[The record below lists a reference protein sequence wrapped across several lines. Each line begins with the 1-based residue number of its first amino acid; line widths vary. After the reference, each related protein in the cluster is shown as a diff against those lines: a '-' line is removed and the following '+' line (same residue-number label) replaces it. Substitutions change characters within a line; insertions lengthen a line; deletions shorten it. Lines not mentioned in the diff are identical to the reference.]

1 MTELKKEKIQNE
13 CCASQCEADVPR
25 SASADKASARASASR
40 ATELEA
46 PASEAVAAVEAG
58 VVAAAAHDASDGVDI
73 AGADANCSPLDDV
86 PLLAPLARSCELALK
101 STCID
106 VRGAV
111 AAGGVRTFAPF
122 FASTRVN
129 AAMRSLAAVTFN
141 SPDASNAD

>member
-1 MTELKKEKIQNE
+1 M
-13 CCASQCEADVPR
+13 
-25 SASADKASARASASR
+25 
-40 ATELEA
+40 EA
-46 PASEAVAAVEAG
+46 PASEAVAAVEAGVVAAAAHDARAVEAG

-101 STCID
+101 STGID

-122 FASTRVN
+122 FTSTRAN
-129 AAMRSLAAVTFN
+129 AATRSLAAATFN
-141 SPDASNAD
+141 LPDASNAG